1 VQISSE
7 AQNVLEAIKKFQPV
21 RPNLLVENL
30 GISEKTIYKHLAR
43 LLSENLVTKIDSNGK
58 SFYLINQK
66 SRDINIDP
74 LNLADLL
81 IEQNY
86 IYVSPSGE
94 MIRGLMG
101 LHEWCIKNNTSFE
114 KQKSLYATRLKDLGK
129 LKRDGLISAKKR
141 ILSGTEKVF
150 LNDVF
155 FSDFY
160 TFDHFGKTK
169 LGQLIYVAKTSQN
182 IDLIREISAN
192 IKPSILKLIEEYN
205 IQQVCFIPPTIDRK
219 IQIMDEL
226 KKSLNL
232 DLTEIKI
239 EKVTSKT
246 KVAQK
251 TLRKLEDRIA
261 NARTTMAVDPNQ
273 KITGNV
279 LMIDDATGSGATLNE
294 TAKKI
299 LNITNAKIKII
310 GYTVVGSFKG
320 FDVISEI

>member
-1 VQISSE
+1 MQISSE

-30 GISEKTIYKHLAR
+30 GMSEKTIYKHLAR
-43 LLSENLVTKIDSNGK
+43 LLSESLVTKIGSSGK

-66 SRDINIDP
+66 SKDINIDP
-74 LNLADLL
+74 LNLTDLL

-94 MIRGLMG
+94 IIRGLNG
-101 LHEWCIKNNTSFE
+101 FNEWCIKNNMNFE

-129 LKRDGLISAKKR
+129 IRIGGLISAKKR
-141 ILSGTEKVF
+141 ILPGTERVL

-160 TFDHFGKTK
+160 TFDHFGKTR

-182 IDLIREISAN
+182 IDLIREISMS
-192 IKPSILKLIEEYN
+192 IKPAILKLIEKYN
-205 IQQVCFIPPTIDRK
+205 VQQVCFIPPTIDRK

-226 KKSLNL
+226 KKFLNL
-232 DLTEIKI
+232 DLTEIRI

-279 LMIDDATGSGATLNE
+279 LIIDDATGSGATLNE

-299 LNITNAKIKII
+299 LNITNAKVKII